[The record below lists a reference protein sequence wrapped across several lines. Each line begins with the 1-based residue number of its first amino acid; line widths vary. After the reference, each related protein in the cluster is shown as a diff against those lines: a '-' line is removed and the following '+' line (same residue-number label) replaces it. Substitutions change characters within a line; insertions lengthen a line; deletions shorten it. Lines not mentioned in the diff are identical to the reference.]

1 MTQRRFSAG
10 VGRATITPPLTVPH
24 AGWGAQTHVYPDG
37 IETDLWVTVLL
48 LDDGTERAA
57 FVDLDLVVINREE
70 TAAIAAAVAEAA
82 GIPPQQVRVSVT
94 HNHTGPPPSRWDWLD
109 GTDALRR
116 YYASLPEFAAG
127 AARMARLDLR
137 PARIGVGSGQSRVAV
152 NRRETAPDGRI
163 VAGVNFAGT
172 IDPEVFVL
180 RIDVADGHPL
190 AVVVGYT
197 MHPTTAGPTFRRITA
212 DWPGHMKRTVE
223 RLTGATCVF
232 AQGATGN
239 VGPGVDSYTDDAD
252 AIRRL
257 GTLVGYEAARVHLE
271 MRVPPVKPVHE
282 RVWESGAPL
291 GKWTTRPVAV
301 PEPIVRSRVTTLRL
315 PLRPQPPVPD
325 AEAKLVAAQQTLRAL
340 VERGAPAPEIEAAT
354 FVTKRANMTVT
365 RARTYGGRAEDPVE
379 LHLLRVGPA
388 VLAAITCEPFAE
400 IALAIKARSPF
411 PHTWFGGYIG
421 GWGGYIP
428 IAEEYPRG
436 GYEVET
442 SPFTPEAAAR
452 VVDGTVAAL
461 QEFYDATGGSEGVQR

>member
-1 MTQRRFSAG
+1 MTQGQFRAG

-24 AGWGAQTHVYPDG
+24 AGWGAQTHVFPDG
-37 IETDLWVTVLL
+37 IETDLWATVLL
-48 LDDGTERAA
+48 LDDGAERAA
-57 FVDLDLVVINREE
+57 IVDLDLVVINQEE
-70 TAAIAAAVAEAA
+70 TAAIAAAVAAAA
-82 GIPPQQVRVSVT
+82 GIRPAQVRVSVT

-127 AARMARLDLR
+127 AARMALLNLR
-137 PARIGVGSGQSRVAV
+137 PARVGVGTGESRVAV
-152 NRRETAPDGRI
+152 NRRETAPDGRV
-163 VAGVNFAGT
+163 VAGVNFAGV
-172 IDPEVFVL
+172 IDPQVFVV
-180 RIDVADGHPL
+180 RIDAVDGQPL
-190 AVVVGYT
+190 AVLVGYT

-239 VGPGVDSYTDDAD
+239 VGPGIDSYTDDAG

-257 GTLVGYEAARVHLE
+257 GTLVGYEAARVHLA
-271 MRVPPVKPVHE
+271 MRVPEVEPVHE

-291 GKWTTRPVAV
+291 GKWKTRPAAV
-301 PEPIVRSRVTTLRL
+301 PEPIVRSRATTLRL
-315 PLRPQPPVPD
+315 PLRPQPPVSE
-325 AEAKLVAAQQTLRAL
+325 AEAALASAQGTLRAL

-354 FVTKRANMTVT
+354 FVTKRANMTLT
-365 RARTYGGRAEDPVE
+365 RVRTYGGRSEDAVE
-379 LHLLRVGPA
+379 LHLLRIGPA
-388 VLAAITCEPFAE
+388 VLAAISCEPFAE

-411 PHTWFGGYIG
+411 PHTWFGGYVG

-428 IAEEYPRG
+428 IADEYPRG

-442 SPFTPEAAAR
+442 SPFAPDAAAR

-461 QEFYDATGGSEGVQR
+461 QEFHQATERPERAQR